1 MERRVSRIIE
11 SEIEAVALYS
21 SGAVVTRVAAL
32 APAEGV
38 WPAEVRIADLPLAL
52 DDASVKVTI
61 DSGAG
66 VDGPRAESLRISLE
80 AAGGPALEPPEE
92 EALLAARED
101 VPALDDLLKS
111 RQRLAA
117 RLAPLLPPVRPAP
130 AEGEAPPPSPHVAR
144 LSLLDFQQQRLE
156 AVHSEVRELEKK
168 LRRAREVLDGLEDQK
183 RRAAAVREPRPNE
196 LRKTVVVTLGA
207 PRGEVAEGAR
217 LVLEYHVPAA
227 CWAPAYS
234 LHFDGD
240 WLHATLAVR
249 AIVAQRTGEDWRN
262 VNLTLSTAAM
272 QAWTELPELASV
284 RLGRWQAPPKS
295 GWRPAPPGADK
306 LYADYDRDTNSWSRR
321 VARRTARS
329 EAPEA
334 APPGAAPAAPGEL
347 TALYRPSPQ
356 PVAMPLAA
364 AAEPGEFTR
373 LFSAPAAPAA
383 APGRPPAAPPA
394 PPQIAQPSP
403 AALDYPALYMPRA
416 DEPGRGKLTRREAA
430 RAAESEADR
439 LSDLP
444 PGYFFPRP
452 VEGFDYAYQAALP
465 VEIPS
470 DGRFHSI
477 PIAAHEAGVRRY
489 YVTVPREAA
498 DVFRFAEIDN
508 PLDAPLLPGP
518 AEVYAGSS
526 FLMTVP
532 LRLTPSK
539 ATIKLGLGVEPQIKV
554 ARNTSFAEEAMG
566 MMGGSLN
573 LNHTIDIELRNL
585 LRMAVQVEVRER
597 VPVTRDGE
605 ERLKVTATAEPA
617 WEPYDPPEGRL
628 RGGYRWKVEAPP
640 GERIRLHA
648 AYTIGMPAK
657 LEIANGNRRE
667 Q

>member
-1 MERRVSRIIE
+1 MERRVKIE

-32 APAEGV
+32 TPAEGV
-38 WPAEVRIADLPLAL
+38 WPAEVRIAGLPLAL
-52 DDASVKVTI
+52 DDASVKVRI

-66 VDGPRAESLRISLE
+66 VDGPRAESFRISLE

-92 EALLAARED
+92 EALLAARQD
-101 VPALDDLLKS
+101 AATLDDLLQS

-168 LRRAREVLDGLEDQK
+168 LRRAREVRDGLEDQK

-217 LVLEYHVPAA
+217 LVLEYHLPAA
-227 CWAPAYS
+227 CWAPAYT
-234 LHFDGD
+234 LHFGGD

-249 AIVAQRTGEDWRN
+249 AMVAQRTGEDWRN
-262 VNLTLSTAAM
+262 VSLTLSTAAM
-272 QAWTELPELASV
+272 QAWTELPELASL

-306 LYADYDRDTNSWSRR
+306 LYADYDRDTSSWSRR
-321 VARRTARS
+321 AARRPARA

-334 APPGAAPAAPGEL
+334 PPPGAAPAAAPGAF
-347 TALYRPSPQ
+347 TALFSRTAPQ
-356 PVAMPLAA
+356 PQQPAA
-364 AAEPGEFTR
+364 PPPPAAEPGEFTR
-373 LFSAPAAPAA
+373 FF

-394 PPQIAQPSP
+394 PLQIAQPSP
-403 AALDYPALYMPRA
+403 AALDYPALYMPGA

-452 VEGFDYAYQAALP
+452 VDGFDYAYRAALP
-465 VEIPS
+465 VDIPS

-477 PIAAHEAGVRRY
+477 PMAAHEAGVRRY

-518 AEVYAGSS
+518 AEVYAASS

-573 LNHTIDIELRNL
+573 LNHTIDIEVRNL

-667 Q
+667 P